1 MKARNVK
8 VVVRRPAAA
17 AEPTVTERA
26 PVSAKHRIAA
36 ATVLAAAVGAVAW
49 PTASAF
55 AADARSAGAGGSDSG
70 SGRTAVVRQVRL
82 PDGSRAQLAS
92 GERGTTVTVTK
103 HGKQRRVIDASR
115 PAADIDRLH
124 LRILGGDTR
133 KPTLRA
139 SLDGAQLTNYYD
151 FASGALRHT
160 PDGAEPTAVR
170 HKGTKPAGTTG
181 SGHVVTV
188 RNSGEPQA
196 SPRPRTLHAASSNPV
211 KRVVEAGE
219 VIKGRHDI
227 GAPALAGG
235 ACLLALGGGA
245 YGVRRLAAR
254 RSGRTDA

>member
-1 MKARNVK
+1 M
-8 VVVRRPAAA
+8 
-17 AEPTVTERA
+17 
-26 PVSAKHRIAA
+26 SAKHRIAA

-49 PTASAF
+49 PTAGAL
-55 AADARSAGAGGSDSG
+55 AADARSSGGRDTG
-70 SGRTAVVRQVRL
+70 SGRPVVVRQVQL

-92 GERGTTVTVTK
+92 GERGTSVTVTK
-103 HGKQRRVIDASR
+103 HGKQQHTIDASR

-124 LRILGGDTR
+124 LRILGGDTA

-139 SLDGAQLTNYYD
+139 SLDGARLTNYYD
-151 FASGALRHT
+151 FASGTLRHT
-160 PDGAEPTAVR
+160 PDGAEPTAVH
-170 HKGTKPAGTTG
+170 HKGAKDLKGAKQAPGTTTG

-196 SPRPRTLHAASSNPV
+196 PSRPRTLHAASSNPV

-235 ACLLALGGGA
+235 VGLLALGGGA

-254 RSGRTDA
+254 RAVRGTGK

>member
-1 MKARNVK
+1 M
-8 VVVRRPAAA
+8 
-17 AEPTVTERA
+17 
-26 PVSAKHRIAA
+26 SAKHRIAA

-49 PTASAF
+49 PTAGAL
-55 AADARSAGAGGSDSG
+55 AADGRSTGGRDTG
-70 SGRTAVVRQVRL
+70 SGRPVVVRQVRL

-103 HGKQRRVIDASR
+103 HGKQRHTIDTSR

-124 LRILGGDTR
+124 LRILGGDTA

-151 FASGALRHT
+151 FASGVLRHT

-170 HKGTKPAGTTG
+170 HKGTKHAGGAAATG

-188 RNSGEPQA
+188 RNSGEPQS
-196 SPRPRTLHAASSNPV
+196 SPRPRALRAASSNPV

-235 ACLLALGGGA
+235 VGLLALGGGA

-254 RSGRTDA
+254 RAGRTGA

>member
-1 MKARNVK
+1 M
-8 VVVRRPAAA
+8 
-17 AEPTVTERA
+17 
-26 PVSAKHRIAA
+26 SAKHRIAA
-36 ATVLAAAVGAVAW
+36 ATVLAAAVGAVVW
-49 PTASAF
+49 PTAGAL
-55 AADARSAGAGGSDSG
+55 AADARSTGGRDTG
-70 SGRTAVVRQVRL
+70 SGRPVVVRQVQL
-82 PDGSRAQLAS
+82 PDGSRARLAS

-103 HGKQRRVIDASR
+103 HGKQRHTIDASR

-124 LRILGGDTR
+124 LRILGGDTA

-170 HKGTKPAGTTG
+170 PKGDKHAGRAATG

-188 RNSGEPQA
+188 RSSDEQA
-196 SPRPRTLHAASSNPV
+196 SPRPRALRAASSNPV

-235 ACLLALGGGA
+235 VGLLALGGGA

-254 RSGRTDA
+254 RAGRTGA

>member
-1 MKARNVK
+1 M
-8 VVVRRPAAA
+8 
-17 AEPTVTERA
+17 
-26 PVSAKHRIAA
+26 SAKHRIAA
-36 ATVLAAAVGAVAW
+36 VTVLAAAVGAVAW
-49 PTASAF
+49 PTAGAL
-55 AADARSAGAGGSDSG
+55 AADARSAGGRDTS
-70 SGRTAVVRQVRL
+70 SGRPVVVRQVQL

-103 HGKQRRVIDASR
+103 HGKQRRTIDASR

-124 LRILGGDTR
+124 LRLLGGDTA

-160 PDGAEPTAVR
+160 PDGAEAGAAR
-170 HKGTKPAGTTG
+170 HKGAKHVSGAATG

-188 RNSGEPQA
+188 RGGDEPQA
-196 SPRPRTLHAASSNPV
+196 SPRPRALRAASSNPV

-235 ACLLALGGGA
+235 VALLALGGGA

-254 RSGRTDA
+254 RAGRTGA